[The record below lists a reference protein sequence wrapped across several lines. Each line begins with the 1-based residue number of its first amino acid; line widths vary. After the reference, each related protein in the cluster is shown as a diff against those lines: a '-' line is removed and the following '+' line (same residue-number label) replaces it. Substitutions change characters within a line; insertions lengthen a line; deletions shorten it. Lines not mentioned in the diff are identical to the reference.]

1 MSVLDD
7 LIKDAESALVQTL
20 TTRAVSGILAS
31 ISWLSFLSGPLGF
44 IIGLI
49 VGQLVK
55 YGDWVSYHLGDG
67 WLNSANANV
76 YQKIGED
83 LDALPP
89 DTPKEVVDA
98 KKKEK
103 ADALDKLMGAS

>member
-1 MSVLDD
+1 MSGLDD
-7 LIKDAESALVQTL
+7 LIKDAESALAQML
-20 TTRAVSGILAS
+20 TARVVAGIVAS
-31 ISWLSFLSGPLGF
+31 FSWLGALSGPLGF

-67 WLNSANANV
+67 WLNSANAEA
-76 YQKIGED
+76 YQKVGEA

-89 DTPKEVVDA
+89 TATKEEIDAA
-98 KKKEK
+98 KKAK

>member
-1 MSVLDD
+1 MSGLDD

-31 ISWLSFLSGPLGF
+31 VSWLSFLSGPLGF

-55 YGDWVSYHLGDG
+55 YGDWVGYHLGDS
-67 WLNSANANV
+67 WLNSANADA
-76 YQKIGED
+76 YQKVGEA
-83 LDALPP
+83 LANLPP
-89 DTPKEVVDA
+89 TATKEEIDA
-98 KKKEK
+98 AK
-103 ADALDKLMGAS
+103 AAKAKALDDLMGAS